1 MKKFLLPL
9 LAGAVILA
17 APVAKADQFVMT
29 NYTVLGAVN
38 VDLGPP
44 ISRSVQAGEIEL
56 TGPGGNLLVWCLDL
70 TDTLLAPYT
79 YNINSFTAGDV
90 RPGLGQ
96 LSLLDGNALRQIASL
111 MLNGAGFDPDGLS
124 DAATQLAIWKI
135 EYGNLFD
142 PTNLSAQLTTD
153 MNAHIAASIIG
164 GILDCP
170 GCTFNVLTDAPN
182 VPNQA
187 LGFAVQAV
195 PGPIVGA
202 GLPGLLA
209 AFAGLFALNRR
220 RRQNSGSHL
229 PV

>member
-1 MKKFLLPL
+1 MRKTLQTAL
-9 LAGAVILA
+9 LAASVLSF
-17 APVAKADQFVMT
+17 PVAANADQFVMT
-29 NYTVLGAVN
+29 NFTVLGAVN

-153 MNAHIAASIIG
+153 MNAHIAASVIG
-164 GILDCP
+164 GLLDCP
-170 GCTFNVLTDAPN
+170 GCTLNVLTDAPN

-209 AFAGLFALNRR
+209 GIGGFLALRR
-220 RRQNSGSHL
+220 RKAA
-229 PV
+229 VA